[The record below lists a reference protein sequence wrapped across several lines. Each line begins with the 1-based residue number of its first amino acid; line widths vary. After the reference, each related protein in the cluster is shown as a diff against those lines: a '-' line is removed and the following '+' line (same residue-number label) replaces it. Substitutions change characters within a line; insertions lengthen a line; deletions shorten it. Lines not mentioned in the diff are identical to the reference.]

1 MKFRNWTNPAS
12 QIRNPKPQIGLPSMC
27 VSNLQFRISDLRCTI
42 RPISK
47 LFLVCCVLPL
57 GLCALL
63 LAQSSQQVEWLYYGG
78 DQAGT
83 KYSSLAD
90 INTSNVQKLHIAW
103 QWKHWETPLQQY
115 GTTPGFFEATP
126 LMIDGVL
133 YVTTPYNSIAAVD
146 AESGK
151 ELWRFDGEAYK
162 LGQLLSASGWKLR
175 GTAFW
180 RSNGRLYIFLN
191 SRNRLFALDARAGE
205 PVHTFGSNG
214 QVPLNDLPRI
224 SDTTHATQSSPP
236 VVYKDL
242 VILGSQVP
250 DRVQGSDP
258 VGYVQAF
265 SARTGQRVWTFSVIP
280 QSSKDPGADTW
291 ENESWRTN
299 GHGNVWAPMAL
310 DNARGLL
317 YLPTSTPSSDY
328 YGGQRPGANL
338 FAESLVCLD
347 AASGKLKWY
356 FQTVHHGLWD
366 WDIPAQ
372 PNLVTITVNG
382 QRIDAVAQV
391 TKRGDTFVFDRVTG
405 KPVWPI
411 TERSVPTESDVPGEK
426 PYPTQP
432 FPTKPPA
439 FVEQGVLLEN
449 ANDLTP
455 EIKKLAEEQLRKFRL
470 GPIFTAPS
478 LRGTLQRPSQNG
490 GANWGGAA
498 FDPETGY
505 LFVRAANQ
513 IGVNRLAKNDG
524 SDALVPVDYSN
535 VFARGGETAALP
547 GGLPLVSPPW
557 AVLTAI
563 DLNKGE
569 IAWKAPLGEGN
580 PAIRNHPLLKGVTLP
595 DRLGSPN
602 NRGGAMVT
610 KGGLVFIGGGDG
622 YLYAFEKKSGKE
634 IWRGKIPYDNTAV
647 PMTYRTRSGKQ
658 FVVVATGTGADNA
671 LVAFAL

>member
-1 MKFRNWTNPAS
+1 MRKALALVVLSLCLPAS
-12 QIRNPKPQIGLPSMC
+12 VVP
-27 VSNLQFRISDLRCTI
+27 
-42 RPISK
+42 
-47 LFLVCCVLPL
+47 
-57 GLCALL
+57 
-63 LAQSSQQVEWLYYGG
+63 QSSRQVEWLYYGA

-83 KYSSLAD
+83 KHSQLTD
-90 INTSNVQKLHIAW
+90 INIGNVQQLKVAW
-103 QWKHWETPLQQY
+103 TWKHWETALPQY

-126 LMIDGVL
+126 LMIGGVL
-133 YVTTPYNSIAAVD
+133 YVTTPYNSIAALD
-146 AESGK
+146 AETGK

-180 RSNGRLYIFLN
+180 RDNGRLFIFLN
-191 SRNRLFALDARAGE
+191 SRNRLISLDARTGE
-205 PVHTFGSNG
+205 PVHTFGKNG
-214 QVPLNDLPRI
+214 EVPINDLPRI
-224 SDTTHATQSSPP
+224 ADDTHATQSSPP
-236 VVYKDL
+236 VIYKDL

-250 DRVQGSDP
+250 DRVQGPDP
-258 VGYVQAF
+258 AGYVQAF
-265 SARTGQRVWTFSVIP
+265 NARTGKRVWAFSVIP
-280 QSSKDPGADTW
+280 QSAKDAGAETW
-291 ENESWRTN
+291 ENESWRSN

-310 DNARGLL
+310 DETRGLL

-328 YGGQRPGANL
+328 YGGHRPGANL

-347 AASGKLKWY
+347 AATGKMKWH

-366 WDIPAQ
+366 WDIPTQ

-382 QRIDAVAQV
+382 RRIDAVAQV

-411 TERSVPTESDVPGEK
+411 EERAVPIDTDVPGEK

-439 FVEQGVLLEN
+439 FVSQGVLLED
-449 ANDLTP
+449 ANNLTP
-455 EIKKLAEEQLRKFRL
+455 EIKRLAEEQLRKFRL
-470 GPIFTAPS
+470 GPIFTPPS
-478 LRGTLQRPSQNG
+478 LTGTLQRPAQNG

-498 FDPETGY
+498 FDPESGY
-505 LFVRAANQ
+505 LFIRAANQ
-513 IGVNRLAKNDG
+513 IGVNRVGKNNG
-524 SDALVPVDYSN
+524 SETLVPVDYSN
-535 VFARGGETAALP
+535 VFARGKDAAALT
-547 GGLPLVSPPW
+547 GGLPLISPPW

-569 IAWKAPLGEGN
+569 IAWKVPLGEGN
-580 PAIRNHPLLKGVTLP
+580 PAIRRHPLLKGITLP

-610 KGGLVFIGGGDG
+610 RGGLVFIGGGDG
-622 YLYAFEKKSGKE
+622 YLYAFDKKNGRE
-634 IWRGKIPYDNTAV
+634 VWRGKIPYDNTSI

-658 FVVVATGTGADNA
+658 FIVVATGTGADNA
-671 LVAFAL
+671 LVAFGL